1 MTYEKRSE
9 LRRECSKFLRLAY
22 LADFIAME
30 SLTNIINNS
39 VDVLQEKIISI
50 MEGEEGKLEF
60 IVKDLA

>member
-9 LRRECSKFLRLAY
+9 LRRECTKFLRLAY
-22 LADFIAME
+22 LVDFIAME

>member
-9 LRRECSKFLRLAY
+9 LRRECTKFLHLAY
-22 LADFIAME
+22 LVDFIAME